1 MEVQRDHVPREF
13 TGMARR
19 FLNEVVVADAKF
31 LKSSDRLVRELRER
45 LRVKPVL
52 RRDRVYSY
60 KVRWAALA
68 DDFCLGSTVMGSHK
82 ALRFF
87 QMRVR
92 PLKYRDGA
100 WDDQGR
106 ETGIAIAFTE
116 IFTLRPDR
124 RAVHLES
131 TIRAA
136 VTLHALGRW
145 FQRSPLT
152 SNADLISELRL
163 LLRELPRSIDRNR
176 IAGLGGE
183 WRGKRRMM
191 ISTHKTVNAFCAQ
204 TFVDYDS
211 ITDEGMFRTK
221 HTSMVS

>member
-1 MEVQRDHVPREF
+1 MAPQGSQIPREF
-13 TGMARR
+13 IGMARQ
-19 FLNEVVVADAKF
+19 FLRDAAAADARF
-31 LKSSDRLVRELRER
+31 LKSSKPLVRELNER
-45 LRVKPVL
+45 LRIKLVL
-52 RRDRVYSY
+52 RRERVYSY

-68 DDFCLGSTVMGSHK
+68 DDFCLGSTVTGSHK

-87 QMRVR
+87 QIRVR

-106 ETGIAIAFTE
+106 EPGIAIAFTE

-131 TIRAA
+131 TIRAT

-145 FQRSPLT
+145 FERS
-152 SNADLISELRL
+152 SNTTKENLISELRV

-176 IAGLGGE
+176 ITGLGGE
-183 WRGKRRMM
+183 WRGERRKMVCA
-191 ISTHKTVNAFCAQ
+191 HKTVNAFVAQ
-204 TFVDYDS
+204 TYVGFES
-211 ITDEGMFRTK
+211 IKDEAVFSSTQRR
-221 HTSMVS
+221 MVS